1 MPGPVRAKIIH
12 RLADTRLPED
22 PAGDAQQSITEHN
35 LKPWFKLPL
44 RTAAVLIPIVD
55 RQDGLHVLFTERRH
69 DLPEHPGQI
78 SFPGGRTDPSDA
90 DLRATALREAHEEIG
105 LEPARVE
112 VAGYLPAQA
121 VISGYAVV
129 PVVGFVNGDFTAI
142 PDAREVESVFEVPL
156 SFLLDKS
163 NGRRDDRVRDGVLLE
178 TWEYLWAD
186 RRIWGATGYMVRQFI
201 RHLD

>member
-1 MPGPVRAKIIH
+1 MPGPVRDKIIH

-22 PAGDAQQSITEHN
+22 PAGEAQQSLTQHTLN
-35 LKPWFKLPL
+35 AWFKLPL
-44 RTAAVLIPIVD
+44 RSAAVLIPIVD

-78 SFPGGRTDPSDA
+78 SFPGGRTDPTDA

-105 LEPARVE
+105 LEPAKVE

-129 PVVGFVNGDFTAI
+129 PVVGFVGGDFAAI

-156 SFLLDKS
+156 SFFLDKS
-163 NGRRDDRVRDGVLLE
+163 NGRRDDRERDGVLLE